1 MKNMHTNRNSDV
13 QQDISPTQIKIAT
26 REGRPLFLALSVLA
40 GTITFCLAMQSLG
53 EFVPKDWWWIALAI
67 TIICLPA
74 AFDKLRRS
82 PEPYTIQFAR
92 AFRIGFWSIFSAFGQ
107 LIGSNYLHLAKALKY
122 SVNSST
128 HKFGIDST

>member
-1 MKNMHTNRNSDV
+1 MKDTYTNGCTDV
-13 QQDISPTQIKIAT
+13 HKDTSPTQMKFTA
-26 REGRPLFLALSVLA
+26 REARPLFLALSILA

-53 EFVPKDWWWIALAI
+53 EFIPRDWGWMAIAIA
-67 TIICLPA
+67 IICLPT

-92 AFRIGFWSIFSAFGQ
+92 AFRIGFWSILSTFGQ
-107 LIGSNYLHLAKALKY
+107 LIGSNYLHLAKTLKP

-128 HKFGIDST
+128 HKFDIDST